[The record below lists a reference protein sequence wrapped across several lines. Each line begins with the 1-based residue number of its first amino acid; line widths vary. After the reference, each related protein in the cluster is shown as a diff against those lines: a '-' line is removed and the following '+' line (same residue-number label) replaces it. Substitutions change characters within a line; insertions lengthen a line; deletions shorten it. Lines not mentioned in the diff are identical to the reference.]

1 MPELLFNLVEK
12 DNKKIIAKKK
22 KKVACACHK
31 FKLTMIPLKKK
42 KSYDWAELKKL
53 FS

>member
-22 KKVACACHK
+22 KVACACHK
-31 FKLTMIPLKKK
+31 FKFTMIPLKKK
-42 KSYDWAELKKL
+42 VKIDWAELKKL